1 MEKVDKYTLR
11 LLEYIDK
18 LNFVDI
24 LGIGNI
30 LGVEEQED
38 FEEYITEILYAYANR
53 NRKTKKQLLKLVK
66 DVAGANRDII
76 SHEESLN
83 EES

>member
-38 FEEYITEILYAYANR
+38 FEAFFPTDEAIIEKANTIWG
-53 NRKTKKQLLKLVK
+53 NVDYNQLI
-66 DVAGANRDII
+66 DIK
-76 SHEESLN
+76 
-83 EES
+83 